1 MGLGISL
8 ILVAK
13 GLVRRSYE
21 SELESSGLVAVEGGQ
36 AEVEENINHRLE
48 VVREI
53 LFLTPIVV
61 CSILAWWITR
71 SGPLAGPWSHLIAT
85 PAVAG
90 LMGSAW
96 GYFVGCA
103 VVWATRIL
111 GTLAFG
117 KEAMGLGDVHLMG
130 AAGAVVGP
138 LMVVLAFF
146 LAPFFGLGWA
156 ATQLISKK
164 IHQIPYGPFLS
175 LATLMVMI
183 FHDGILGR
191 LSTVL
196 YGP

>member
-1 MGLGISL
+1 
-8 ILVAK
+8 
-13 GLVRRSYE
+13 
-21 SELESSGLVAVEGGQ
+21 
-36 AEVEENINHRLE
+36 
-48 VVREI
+48 
-53 LFLTPIVV
+53 
-61 CSILAWWITR
+61 
-71 SGPLAGPWSHLIAT
+71 
-85 PAVAG
+85 VAG
-90 LMGSAW
+90 LLGSAW
-96 GYFVGCA
+96 GYFVGCT
-103 VVWATRIL
+103 VVWTTRIL

-146 LAPFFGLGWA
+146 LAPFFGLAWA

-191 LSTVL
+191 LATVL